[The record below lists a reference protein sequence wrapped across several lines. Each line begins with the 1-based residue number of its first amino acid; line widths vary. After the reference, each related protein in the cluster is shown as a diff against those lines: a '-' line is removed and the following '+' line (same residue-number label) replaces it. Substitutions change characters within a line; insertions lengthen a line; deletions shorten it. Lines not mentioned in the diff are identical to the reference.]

1 MTLHIQLPIWPLI
14 TEVALCKLSIA
25 SEASLLQDQLNLG
38 PLHTLSSGKG
48 NFACSQALVRC
59 HTATRVH
66 LLELL
71 DTWGAFL
78 HPHSEIQREVIHLT
92 NAIVTITLDGACL
105 RAATCHLFISMFLI
119 KERTQR
125 SAQRASMRHLP

>member
-14 TEVALCKLSIA
+14 TEVPLCKLSIA
-25 SEASLLQDQLNLG
+25 SEASLPQDQLKLG

-48 NFACSQALVRC
+48 TFACSQALVRC

-78 HPHSEIQREVIHLT
+78 HPHSEIQREMIHLT
-92 NAIVTITLDGACL
+92 NVVVTITLMELA
-105 RAATCHLFISMFLI
+105 
-119 KERTQR
+119 
-125 SAQRASMRHLP
+125 

>member
-14 TEVALCKLSIA
+14 TEVPLCKLSIA
-25 SEASLLQDQLNLG
+25 SEASLPQDQLKLG

-48 NFACSQALVRC
+48 TFACSQALVRC

-71 DTWGAFL
+71 DTWGALL
-78 HPHSEIQREVIHLT
+78 HPHSEIQREMIHLT
-92 NAIVTITLDGACL
+92 NAVVTITLMELA
-105 RAATCHLFISMFLI
+105 
-119 KERTQR
+119 
-125 SAQRASMRHLP
+125 

>member
-25 SEASLLQDQLNLG
+25 SEASLPQDQLKLG

-48 NFACSQALVRC
+48 TFPCAQALVRC

-78 HPHSEIQREVIHLT
+78 HPHSEIQREMIHLT
-92 NAIVTITLDGACL
+92 NVVVTITLMELA
-105 RAATCHLFISMFLI
+105 
-119 KERTQR
+119 
-125 SAQRASMRHLP
+125 